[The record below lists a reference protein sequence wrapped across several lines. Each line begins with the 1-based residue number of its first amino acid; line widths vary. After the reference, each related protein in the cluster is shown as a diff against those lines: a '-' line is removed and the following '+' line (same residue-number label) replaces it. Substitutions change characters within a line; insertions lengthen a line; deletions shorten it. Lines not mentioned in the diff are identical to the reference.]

1 MHLLWG
7 GAFDF
12 PVLSQGEGPNLLS
25 ASRVPGV
32 CPRGMVLDK
41 IDTCIRIRCPSH
53 DITDFINFDRFYSR
67 RLISVPFFVTF
78 QIFRH

>member
-7 GAFDF
+7 GTFDF
-12 PVLSQGEGPNLLS
+12 PVLSQGEGPDLLS

-41 IDTCIRIRCPSH
+41 IDTCIKIRCPSH

-67 RLISVPFFVTF
+67 LLIFCA
-78 QIFRH
+78 IFCEFSNL